1 MTVTQ
6 TFRCLDFSV
15 LSGRV
20 SRLGNFAAALAKR
33 HRESAAYYAE
43 AQDFLGSVRAE
54 GACPCNWYFTVLVQG
69 ATGAEVEDRATKVAT
84 QLKMLDGVVVG
95 LAGVFEARC
104 ETALVS
110 LARELAEADERHPAT
125 FEICLPTGIHSRDVV
140 EFGIGVTGVAAG
152 VVAVSDVVQ
161 CLLGGALGCR
171 ASRSDADVVRHLG
184 LPNRP
189 ASSFAAVGR

>member
-1 MTVTQ
+1 VVVDFPDLVAGVNRSDSRIPQ
-6 TFRCLDFSV
+6 AWERSIEGCLD
-15 LSGRV
+15 GGIDC
-20 SRLGNFAAALAKR
+20 RLGFLSMAFGV
-33 HRESAAYYAE
+33 E
-43 AQDFLGSVRAE
+43 ADLLGNGQRDR
-54 GACPCNWYFTVLVQG
+54 LVAG
-69 ATGAEVEDRATKVAT
+69 GSSD
-84 QLKMLDGVVVG
+84 VVVG
-95 LAGVFEARC
+95 LAGVFEAGC
-104 ETALVS
+104 QTALVA

-125 FEICLPTGIHSRDVV
+125 FEICLPTRIHSRDVV

-189 ASSFAAVGR
+189 ASSFAAVRHDAKEKPME